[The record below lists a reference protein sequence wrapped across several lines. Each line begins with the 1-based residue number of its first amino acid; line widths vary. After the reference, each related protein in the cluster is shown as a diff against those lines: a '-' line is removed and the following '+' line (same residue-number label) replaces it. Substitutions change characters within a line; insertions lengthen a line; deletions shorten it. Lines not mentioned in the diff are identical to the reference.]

1 MKLGKYLGEQVRLID
16 NDGKVWEGKAVSLDL
31 AINYDDIEYD
41 ELDLEV
47 EGYTD
52 TILYA
57 FPENEI
63 KSIEIIK

>member
-1 MKLGKYLGEQVRLID
+1 MKLEKYLGEQVRLID
-16 NDGKVWEGKAVSLDL
+16 NDGKVWEGKVVSLDL